1 MDIEKE
7 INEAFNLNPTN
18 EEVIEN
24 TIRIIIEVLEIY
36 NLYILSARCDHQKCT
51 LYNIQDGLI
60 YDYIRSTYPPHIQLS
75 TEVYV
80 CIHGIPHICNDIECS
95 KTIYTGSKKYCGI
108 TKRSQ
113 TILSGST
120 TTSTNVKGTTIT
132 TTVDVGTRNA
142 MESVS
147 YRKNITIDNIFRRRR
162 FEIERLGPG
171 SDLNGSS
178 GEPAKGESLQRIFK
192 SLSKAKNRNRNKKN
206 NIRRLGFS
214 RAKMLLLIKTFLL
227 KQPIYSFNGIDIFLS
242 SQVLHLNFTRYW
254 RCMLKVV
261 DGSNAIDHIREALK
275 LIMSF
280 EKIDVAGIFK
290 RFVAEGNCNAKGE
303 KRQIIVINKKEN
315 PEETNTG
322 IYMKLVDQMDL
333 IINKVLP
340 GISRFVYKLERIIEL
355 HKAFLMKYVKRMI
368 EKKPVLHTN
377 HSNKVIYRKYG
388 KRARFFEYLS
398 IFDFDYSWFESK
410 FSDFPGLALRCKYI
424 KRSLK
429 LYFLRELCSEY
440 SNNKKIDPSE
450 HCIAF
455 LDLCRVGFD
464 IKVMGYTK
472 TIIKKDIYIAK
483 YLEELNKLTSFGFNK
498 PSHNKGLKGITT
510 DISILVRVYG
520 PMVIYKFIN
529 ED

>member
-1 MDIEKE
+1 MNIEQE

-24 TIRIIIEVLEIY
+24 TIRIIIQVLEFY
-36 NLYILSARCDHQKCT
+36 NLYTLSSKCDLKKCN
-51 LYNIQDGLI
+51 LYNVQDGLMC
-60 YDYIRSTYPPHIQLS
+60 DYIKSVYPPHIQLS

-80 CIHGIPHICNDIECS
+80 CIHGIPHICNDIQCS
-95 KTIYTGSKKYCGI
+95 NTIYNRNKKYCGV
-108 TKRSQ
+108 TKRQQ

-132 TTVDVGTRNA
+132 TTTDVGTRNS

-147 YRKNITIDNIFRRRR
+147 YRTNITIDNIFRRKRV
-162 FEIERLGPG
+162 EMERIG
-171 SDLNGSS
+171 SGLNGSNP
-178 GEPAKGESLQRIFK
+178 EIAKGESLQNIFK

-206 NIRRLGFS
+206 NIRRLDFS
-214 RAKMLLLIKTFLL
+214 RAKMLLLVKTFLL
-227 KQPIYSFNGIDIFLS
+227 KHPIYSFNGIDIYLS
-242 SQVLHLNFTRYW
+242 SQTLHLNFTKYW
-254 RCMLKVV
+254 RSILKVA
-261 DGSNAIDHIREALK
+261 DGSNDIDHIREALK
-275 LIMSF
+275 LVMSF
-280 EKIDVAGIFK
+280 EKIDVSSIFK
-290 RFVAEGNCNAKGE
+290 RLDK
-303 KRQIIVINKKEN
+303 KKDKIIKKEKMKKRN
-315 PEETNTG
+315 DGTTNVS
-322 IYMKLVDQMDL
+322 IYMKLVEQMDL

-355 HKAFLMKYVKRMI
+355 HKAFLMKYVKKMI
-368 EKKPVLHTN
+368 EQKPVLHVN

-388 KRARFFEYLS
+388 KRANIFEYLS

-410 FSDFPGLALRCKYI
+410 FSDFPGLSLRCKYI

-464 IKVMGYTK
+464 IKVMGYPK
-472 TIIKKDIYIAK
+472 TIIKKDIYITK

-520 PMVIYKFIN
+520 PMAIYKFIN